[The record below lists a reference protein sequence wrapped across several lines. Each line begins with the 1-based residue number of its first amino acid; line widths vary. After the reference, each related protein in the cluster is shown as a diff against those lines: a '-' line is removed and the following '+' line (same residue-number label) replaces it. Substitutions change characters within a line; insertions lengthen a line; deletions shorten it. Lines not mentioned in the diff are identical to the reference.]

1 MADPARTAPPASPG
15 VHFPPPFLYV
25 GVFLVGLLLQMVIP
39 VVPLPRVPSRVVAA
53 LLLAAGF
60 GLIAWSMGLF
70 TRAGTSPLPM
80 RPAAALVRSGP
91 YRWSR
96 NPMYLGM
103 LLLYAGVALL
113 FDVFW
118 ALVLTPLVPALVV
131 WLVIRRE
138 ERYLE
143 ERFGGEYRRYQEQV
157 RRWI

>member
-1 MADPARTAPPASPG
+1 L
-15 VHFPPPFLYV
+15 VFPV
-25 GVFLVGLLLQMVIP
+25 A
-39 VVPLPRVPSRVVAA
+39 PLPRAPSRVIAV

-60 GLIAWSMGLF
+60 GLIFWSMGLF
-70 TRAGTSPLPM
+70 WRAGTSPLPM
-80 RPAAALVRSGP
+80 RPATELVRTGP

-118 ALVLTPLVPALVV
+118 ALMLTPVVPALVV

-143 ERFGGEYRRYQEQV
+143 EKFGGEYRRYKEQAG
-157 RRWI
+157 RWV